1 MDPVYE
7 WRQFEVVAEI
17 LLSFL
22 FINTI
27 HFFKD
32 CSALQIKL

>member
-1 MDPVYE
+1 MDHVYE

-17 LLSFL
+17 LLYFL

-27 HFFKD
+27 HFYKH

>member
-17 LLSFL
+17 LSFL